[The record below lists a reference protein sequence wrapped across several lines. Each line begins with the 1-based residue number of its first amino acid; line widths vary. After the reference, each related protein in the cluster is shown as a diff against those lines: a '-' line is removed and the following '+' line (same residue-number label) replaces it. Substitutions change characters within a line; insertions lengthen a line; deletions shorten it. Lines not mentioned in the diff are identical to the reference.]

1 MFQTNFWTLPKVNFL
16 SSCAAPGRQKAP
28 VLNFPGRFGAAT
40 GFESGPGT
48 SPKLTR
54 EPKIM
59 LKSEPSYM
67 YILRPRLGRLLGTIL
82 HYFGID
88 FAYIW
93 HQIFGWR
100 YE

>member
-1 MFQTNFWTLPKVNFL
+1 M
-16 SSCAAPGRQKAP
+16 APGRQKAP

-40 GFESGPGT
+40 GFEGGPGT

-59 LKSEPSYM
+59 LKSEPNYR

-82 HYFGID
+82 HHFGIN
-88 FAYIW
+88 FTHIL
-93 HQIFGWR
+93 HQTFGCE